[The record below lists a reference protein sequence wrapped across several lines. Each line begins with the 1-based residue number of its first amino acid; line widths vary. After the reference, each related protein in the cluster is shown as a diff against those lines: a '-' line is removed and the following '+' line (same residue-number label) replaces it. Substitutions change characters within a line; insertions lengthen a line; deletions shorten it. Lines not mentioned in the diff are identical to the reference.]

1 MAARE
6 VVMARTVGSAAEETR
21 RRILDVARQ
30 LFVERGYAG
39 TSVQEI
45 AEQVRMTKGS
55 LYYHF
60 SSKEELLHA
69 LMTPPL
75 SEHEAFVADL
85 DAAGTMTADLL
96 ARLVDIFDEHA
107 SLLRSLFGDPSVARE
122 LLRLRLPE
130 RMLTLQQ
137 AIGGGTDQAAVLRG
151 RCVVGVIHAGVLT
164 AGETATPPER
174 RTGEPRGSFA
184 QRRRLTADE
193 KSFVV
198 AAASAVLG
206 VPASTAH
213 ATASGPGRLAR

>member
-1 MAARE
+1 
-6 VVMARTVGSAAEETR
+6 MARTVGSAAEETR
-21 RRILDVARQ
+21 RRILDVARR

-39 TSVQEI
+39 TSVQDI
-45 AEQVRMTKGS
+45 AEQVHMTKGS

-75 SEHEAFVADL
+75 GEHDAFVADL
-85 DAAGTMTADLL
+85 NAAGTMTTDLL

-107 SLLRSLFGDPSVARE
+107 ALLRSLFGDPSVARE

-130 RMLTLQQ
+130 RMLTLQR

-164 AGETATPPER
+164 TVQTGTPAERCAGTS
-174 RTGEPRGSFA
+174 RTSFD
-184 QRRRLTADE
+184 QRRRLTAEE
-193 KSFVV
+193 KSFVI
-198 AAASAVLG
+198 AAARAVLG
-206 VPASTAH
+206 VPASTTH
-213 ATASGPGRLAR
+213 ATTASPSPSRRAG